1 MDLFRL
7 DPGLAL
13 WTWIT
18 FALLFFIV
26 AKWVLPPLL
35 RRLDEREHL
44 IAKAVDDA
52 IALEERLKAIDRE
65 KEDVLARARAEGEA
79 LLRQVRQEA
88 ASLRQS
94 LLEQALRDVET
105 LSAQGRVRVDE
116 ERQVALAALR
126 DELADFA
133 LACAGAIVGT
143 ALVGDKER
151 SWVREQARL
160 L

>member
-7 DPGLAL
+7 DPGLAI

-18 FALLFFIV
+18 FGLLFFIV
-26 AKWVLPPLL
+26 AKVVLPPLL
-35 RRLDEREHL
+35 RNLEERERL
-44 IAKAVDDA
+44 IAKSVDDA
-52 IALEERLKAIDRE
+52 SVLEERLQAIDRE
-65 KEDVLARARAEGEA
+65 KEEVLASARAEGEDM
-79 LLRQVRQEA
+79 LRQAREEA

-94 LLEQALRDVET
+94 LLDEAVREVEAV
-105 LSAQGRVRVDE
+105 SAQGRVRVEE
-116 ERQVALAALR
+116 ERRAALDALR

-151 SWVREQARL
+151 AWVRDQVRHL
-160 L
+160 